1 MHALPAPSN
10 ITSGATSLINNSSLP
25 LNPVPS
31 SSGSTNFNG
40 FMINGF
46 NNRPFDLYSGN
57 NQAGLP
63 MTGPVTGIM
72 GAPNPDTNIVPRRKG

>member
-1 MHALPAPSN
+1 MHAYIPSN
-10 ITSGATSLINNSSLP
+10 IASGATSSINNLSLP

-31 SSGSTNFNG
+31 SSGRTNFNG
-40 FMINGF
+40 FMINDF
-46 NNRPFDLYSGN
+46 SNRPAAIYSGN

-72 GAPNPDTNIVPRRKG
+72 GASSPDTIIKPRRKG